1 MDSHSF
7 NEFFWYVVGAFATL
21 IFWAFRYLNSRMSAN
36 ERETAALALHVA
48 EEYVSVKRFDGY
60 IERFDKAV
68 DAIFK
73 KLDNVSDKL
82 DKKADK
88 PQ

>member
-1 MDSHSF
+1 MDFHIV
-7 NEFFWYVVGAFATL
+7 NDWVAYVITAFVGL
-21 IFWAFRYLNSRMSAN
+21 LFWAFRYLNSRISASEKAN
-36 ERETAALALHVA
+36 AALALHVA
-48 EEYVSVKRFDGY
+48 EEYVSVKRFDSY

-88 PQ
+88 P